1 MKLELDRIERKSYK
15 LTSCIIVHR
24 QLLRKVAAGLKV
36 SHDFPHILL
45 VTPIKFVYCATAVHS
60 HWQPLLP
67 SHEGRRSSSA
77 DSAFPP
83 APPLP
88 GPLVLASGHPTSHF
102 FQSSGSQN
110 KDILFLSMLLLVRSL
125 IVLIWNSCAIS
136 HDKELSRNLI
146 TSHWLS
152 YQLHDLITPWLKTW
166 HQRKIQAAFN
176 MFASRPS
183 ARD

>member
-1 MKLELDRIERKSYK
+1 MRFALLTWSCCCFDWKTSRKFLPWLLEASTLKLELNRIERKSYK

-24 QLLRKVAAGLKV
+24 QLLRKVAAGLNV

-88 GPLVLASGHPTSHF
+88 GPLVLATLPHTF
-102 FQSSGSQN
+102 FISKVYVLKTRTFSFSAYYFLSVLL
-110 KDILFLSMLLLVRSL
+110 LFLYGTLVHYHM
-125 IVLIWNSCAIS
+125 IWNLA
-136 HDKELSRNLI
+136 E
-146 TSHWLS
+146 
-152 YQLHDLITPWLKTW
+152 TW
-166 HQRKIQAAFN
+166 
-176 MFASRPS
+176 
-183 ARD
+183 

>member
-1 MKLELDRIERKSYK
+1 MKLELNRIERKSYK

-24 QLLRKVAAGLKV
+24 QLLRKVTAGLNV

-45 VTPIKFVYCATAVHS
+45 VTAIKFVYCATAVHS

-88 GPLVLASGHPTSHF
+88 GPLVLATLPHTFFISIMFSKQGHSLSQHATSCPF
-102 FQSSGSQN
+102 SYCSY
-110 KDILFLSMLLLVRSL
+110 
-125 IVLIWNSCAIS
+125 
-136 HDKELSRNLI
+136 KELLYTI
-146 TSHWLS
+146 T
-152 YQLHDLITPWLKTW
+152 
-166 HQRKIQAAFN
+166 
-176 MFASRPS
+176 
-183 ARD
+183 

>member
-1 MKLELDRIERKSYK
+1 MRFALLTWSCCCFDWKTSRKFLPWLLEASTLKLELNRIERKSYK
-15 LTSCIIVHR
+15 LTSCIIFHR
-24 QLLRKVAAGLKV
+24 QLLRKVAAGLNV

-88 GPLVLASGHPTSHF
+88 GPLVLANLPHTFLFPKFRFSKQGHSLSQHATSCPF
-102 FQSSGSQN
+102 SYCSY
-110 KDILFLSMLLLVRSL
+110 
-125 IVLIWNSCAIS
+125 
-136 HDKELSRNLI
+136 KELLYTI
-146 TSHWLS
+146 TW
-152 YQLHDLITPWLKTW
+152 
-166 HQRKIQAAFN
+166 
-176 MFASRPS
+176 
-183 ARD
+183 